1 MSLEDIIKEVSKELS
16 LPEDVVTKAYMSF
29 WEFIRNSI
37 QELPLKEDLTEE
49 EFNKL
54 KVNYNIPSIGKLYLT
69 YPRYRALKD
78 RSKYF
83 KSLQNDYNNK
93 ENQTIV

>member
-1 MSLEDIIKEVSKELS
+1 MSLEEMIKEVSKELS
-16 LPEDVVTKAYMSF
+16 LPEDIIEKAYMSF
-29 WEFIRNSI
+29 WEFIRESI
-37 QELPLKEDLTEE
+37 QKLPLKNDLTEE

-69 YPRYRALKD
+69 YNRYKALKD

-93 ENQTIV
+93 EN

>member
-1 MSLEDIIKEVSKELS
+1 MSLEENIEEVSRNLNIPKEV
-16 LPEDVVTKAYMSF
+16 VGAAYMSF
-29 WEFIRNSI
+29 WDYIRESI
-37 QELPLKEDLTEE
+37 QALPLKEDLTEE

-54 KVNYNIPSIGKLYLT
+54 KCNFNIPSIGKLYVT

-83 KSLQNDYNNK
+83 KAIQNDNNNK
-93 ENQTIV
+93 KD